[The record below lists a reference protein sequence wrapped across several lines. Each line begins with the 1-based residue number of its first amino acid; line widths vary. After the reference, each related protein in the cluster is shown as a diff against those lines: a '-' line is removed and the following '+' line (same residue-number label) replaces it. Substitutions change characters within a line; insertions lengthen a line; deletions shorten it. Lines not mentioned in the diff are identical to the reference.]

1 MTYSR
6 KYSSG
11 ILAVGLLLCGSSA
24 WAHKPIFA
32 DATAR
37 DAEHAVLVRNVDISV
52 VAYPPATAQSPQAWL
67 AFDGKKG
74 KEIEVQLGVPR
85 IARLKELRPSVAV
98 LGPGLPRWQ
107 GAFPIPPGL
116 GGVVIESVGGPEPKV
131 FYEPFTGTS
140 SWLFE
145 KHKLTLPEQGR
156 YYLVGYLPNGVQGK
170 FWLAFGSRDAYRLAD
185 WLRLPGWI
193 VRVRRFHEVGSVPG
207 WTGVLGAVGVAAAVV
222 VW

>member
-1 MTYSR
+1 
-6 KYSSG
+6 
-11 ILAVGLLLCGSSA
+11 
-24 WAHKPIFA
+24 
-32 DATAR
+32 
-37 DAEHAVLVRNVDISV
+37 
-52 VAYPPATAQSPQAWL
+52 
-67 AFDGKKG
+67 
-74 KEIEVQLGVPR
+74 VPR
-85 IARLKELRPSVAV
+85 IARLKELRPSVAI

-116 GGVVIESVGGPEPKV
+116 GGVVIESAAGTEPKV
-131 FYEPFTGTS
+131 FYEPFTGTT

-170 FWLAFGSRDAYRLAD
+170 FWLAFGSRDAYGLAD

-193 VRVRRFHEVGSVPG
+193 VRVRRFHEVGGVPG
-207 WTGVLGAVGVAAAVV
+207 WTWVLGAVGVAAAVV